1 MQAVSDTVNI
11 VEVGPRDG
19 LQFEPNTLPLTD
31 KVEFIQRL
39 IEAGLDQI
47 EVGSFIS
54 AEKIPQLADTD
65 ELFHKLGKNRAFS
78 YSALVT
84 NEQGMQRALEA
95 DVKNIAIFTAASE
108 TFTQKNIGCSI
119 DESLEQLK
127 PVLEMAKENDIDVRG
142 YLSCIFGCPYEGQI
156 KMTDTIRVAEQLYN
170 AGCYEISLGDTIG
183 VGTPNQAQTLIL
195 HAGGVVPIDKIAV
208 HFHDTRGQ
216 AIANILASL
225 EMGISTIDSSVAGLG
240 GCPYNTGASGIVAT
254 EDVVYMLHGLGI
266 DSGID
271 LNKIIEVGQWV
282 SEKLRRSNNSRV
294 GRADVPEWILQ
305 S

>member
-127 PVLEMAKENDIDVRG
+127 PVIEMAKENNIDVRG

-240 GCPYNTGASGIVAT
+240 GCPYSKGASGIVAT

-294 GRADVPEWILQ
+294 GHADVPEWILQ

>member
-1 MQAVSDTVNI
+1 MQAVSDTINI
-11 VEVGPRDG
+11 VEVGPRNG
-19 LQFEPNTLPLTD
+19 LQFESNTLPLAD

-39 IEAGLDQI
+39 VEAGLDQI
-47 EVGSFIS
+47 EVGSFVS

-95 DVKNIAIFTAASE
+95 DVKNIAIFTATSE

-127 PVLEMAKENDIDVRG
+127 PVIEMAKENDIDVRG

-240 GCPYNTGASGIVAT
+240 GCPYNKGASGIVAT